1 MNSKKEIEKVYK
13 EAISKI
19 GELKKKK
26 KEIFGVYVKDL
37 EQKKINSILNSLKL
51 K

>member
-13 EAISKI
+13 EAISRI

-26 KEIFGVYVKDL
+26 REVFKEYVKDL
-37 EQKKINSILNSLKL
+37 EQKKINSILDSLNSK
-51 K
+51 

>member
-1 MNSKKEIEKVYK
+1 MNSKKEIEKDYK
-13 EAISKI
+13 EPISRI

-26 KEIFGVYVKDL
+26 REVFKEYLKDL